1 MKLILRFLWVVLP
14 SVLYGQEI
22 VSVPEAKFI
31 TKFPFRLYT
40 GGVIVVKAHFPLAAD
55 SLNFIVDTGGGG
67 VSLDSTTC
75 KEFNIPTRQ
84 TDTIVTGIGGRKKV
98 DYVFNQSLSFP
109 GITIPNLNFHVVN
122 YDILTSTY
130 GEKIDGILG
139 YSFFSRYLVKINFDS
154 LQIEVFT
161 PGEIDYPDGG
171 MTLHP
176 IITSLPIQRAMVKD
190 NRKLTH
196 YFYLDTGA
204 GLSFLMNERFAKDSA
219 ILRKKRKPL
228 ITQAEGIAGK
238 LQMRLTVVREVKL
251 GNYKFYRVPTY
262 LYDDVYNVTSYPFC
276 GGLIGNDLLRRFNL
290 IFNYSQRE
298 VHLLPNSHFN
308 DSFDYSYTGLSMYYI
323 NGDIVVLDVI
333 KGSPADK
340 AGFKVDDIVIGVG
353 TNLSGNLQA
362 YKAALQNV
370 NAKIK
375 VLIKRNNKLGEL
387 ILKPIPIY

>member
-1 MKLILRFLWVVLP
+1 MKLIIHALLIILPAVLH
-14 SVLYGQEI
+14 GQEI
-22 VSVPEAKFI
+22 VSVPEARFI

-40 GGVIVVKAHFPLAAD
+40 GAVIVVKAHFPLATD

-75 KEFNIPTRQ
+75 KEFGIATRQ

-109 GITIPNLNFHVVN
+109 GIKIQNLNFHVVD
-122 YDILTSTY
+122 YEILTSTY

-161 PGEIDYPDGG
+161 PGTMDYPDGG
-171 MTLHP
+171 TTLHP

-190 NRKLTH
+190 NRKLNH

-204 GLSFLMNERFAKDSA
+204 GLSFLLNERFARDSF

-251 GNYKFYRVPTY
+251 GSYRFYRVPTY
-262 LYDDVYNVTSYPFC
+262 LYDDIYNVTSYPLC

-290 IFNYSQRE
+290 IFNYSRRE
-298 VHLLPNSHFN
+298 VHLIPNSHFN
-308 DSFDYSYTGLSMYYI
+308 DSFDYSYTGMSMYYI

-340 AGFKVDDIVIGVG
+340 AGFKVDDIVIAVG
-353 TNLSGNLQA
+353 NNLSGNLQA
-362 YKAALQNV
+362 YKTALQNV
-370 NAKIK
+370 GAKIK
-375 VLIKRNNKLGEL
+375 VLIKRNGKLGEL
-387 ILKPIPIY
+387 ELKPIPIY

>member
-1 MKLILRFLWVVLP
+1 MRLILHLLLVILP
-14 SVLYGQEI
+14 AVLYGQEI
-22 VSVPEAKFI
+22 VSVPDAKFI

-67 VSLDSTTC
+67 VSLDSSTC
-75 KEFNIPTRQ
+75 KEFGIATQQ
-84 TDTIVTGIGGRKKV
+84 TDTVVTGIGGRKKV

-109 GITIPNLNFHVVN
+109 GLKIPNLNFHVVD

-154 LQIEVFT
+154 LHIEVFT
-161 PGEIDYPDGG
+161 PGKLDYPDGG
-171 MTLHP
+171 ITLHP
-176 IITSLPIQRAMVKD
+176 IITSLPIQRASVKD

-204 GLSFLMNERFAKDSA
+204 GLSFLMNEKFAKDSA
-219 ILRKKRKPL
+219 ILRTKRKPL

-251 GNYKFYRVPTY
+251 GSYRFYRVPTY
-262 LYDDVYNVTSYPFC
+262 LYDDIYNVTQYPFC

-290 IFNYSQRE
+290 IFNYRQRE

-323 NGDIVVLDVI
+323 DGNIIVLDVI

-340 AGFKVDDIVIGVG
+340 AGFKVDDIVIGVD

-362 YKAALQNV
+362 YKTAMQNV
-370 NAKIK
+370 GAKIK
-375 VLIKRNNKLGEL
+375 VLIKRNDKLGEL
-387 ILKPIPIY
+387 VLNPIRIY